1 MDPEK
6 PTYREAVCIGWAL
19 FWRVVGSFM
28 LLIFATN
35 GLLLFLLPELTRA
48 GPPLWVALLPFFL
61 VTVLCTFLVMPSVIR
76 YLFRTPFRGFHVRF
90 VRGS

>member
-1 MDPEK
+1 MDPEE

-19 FWRVVGSFM
+19 FWRVVGCFM

-35 GLLLFLLPELTRA
+35 GLLLFLLPELTRS

-61 VTVLCTFLVMPSVIR
+61 VTVLCTFLVMPYVIR